1 MNQLRTFK
9 GHTKTLLDFGGY
21 KSIKDA
27 RKKLN
32 FEGTNKELYEDILV
46 EYNDAV
52 KEVQKAERRA
62 KREEAKL
69 KETVKQVNTIQQLYK
84 VVKDAF
90 ESKKQ
95 FDFKFI
101 TEKGNIKADFNF
113 TSADT
118 LENTWSKI
126 LYLIQVES
134 GKYLFDIYNGDQ
146 NDYTEGELGH
156 AFIQSGKKLA
166 PADKIQQAF
175 FDGKINCV
183 MMPII
188 NFIQDKIDNSKA
200 DKTKSN
206 YKTMMKKAIELET
219 KYHNVGVN
227 KDAMIEI
234 SNDLKIDLHV
244 HLPFQKDFIVAKSN
258 SKALRTFQYRNT
270 KLNHVDFDE
279 LTHNEVEQIVSL
291 EELINIQKKLDAEKA
306 YYTYQKSYKNITQID
321 TLNCRYKLKNDYR
334 DAVFKFET
342 ETGLMDCKICSI
354 QQPELTAFVRQSS
367 HFNETIIFNENEH
380 DGHIDMRRAYANF
393 KTCKY
398 YKGFLGKVTDFREC
412 NRIIDIGIYQI
423 KNLVLNGRIKLMND
437 KLNCYNDNVY
447 PSVELEMLMSEGCTF
462 DIIAGCWGSSIDFE
476 FNDELLDG
484 KDEHKTRYYCKY
496 VGQMYCYNQEHS
508 YYIKSDEKFVQHLR
522 NEIDTDITLYENEA
536 KISYPKSSNYQLT
549 HICPFILSY
558 MRMNVIEQLYEFDM
572 KNVIKIVVDGIY
584 FNGSFPTLKN
594 CFRDETKRMVHNYC
608 GNSYVSN
615 NNCGEFKY
623 GKFREHN
630 LIEVHSGAGGC
641 GKTHINLVDNGFVGV
656 VYFAPSWK
664 LARTKQKEYG
674 CNVNTIA
681 KLLSNDPETLG
692 YITRNMRVA
701 IVDEGSMISERDKQT
716 IIKNLS
722 GCKIIFCGDFGYQL
736 PCFEKD
742 EEGKYLAPFNTTGM
756 IIKEHNTNYRV
767 KCNQLSELLK
777 DVRDHIKNGIN
788 PRKLIESVCHKGNVN
803 DYDYLNDLII
813 TQTHTNKDAFT
824 ETFKHLNKYY
834 ILESNRVYGRGE
846 IYFTVP
852 DANHQI
858 QHAFTVH
865 SIQGETAQGKL
876 YIDFAKMFNP
886 QMLYTAISRAKYL
899 HQIVLI

>member
-1 MNQLRTFK
+1 
-9 GHTKTLLDFGGY
+9 
-21 KSIKDA
+21 
-27 RKKLN
+27 
-32 FEGTNKELYEDILV
+32 
-46 EYNDAV
+46 
-52 KEVQKAERRA
+52 
-62 KREEAKL
+62 
-69 KETVKQVNTIQQLYK
+69 
-84 VVKDAF
+84 
-90 ESKKQ
+90 
-95 FDFKFI
+95 
-101 TEKGNIKADFNF
+101 
-113 TSADT
+113 
-118 LENTWSKI
+118 
-126 LYLIQVES
+126 
-134 GKYLFDIYNGDQ
+134 
-146 NDYTEGELGH
+146 
-156 AFIQSGKKLA
+156 
-166 PADKIQQAF
+166 
-175 FDGKINCV
+175 
-183 MMPII
+183 
-188 NFIQDKIDNSKA
+188 
-200 DKTKSN
+200 
-206 YKTMMKKAIELET
+206 
-219 KYHNVGVN
+219 
-227 KDAMIEI
+227 
-234 SNDLKIDLHV
+234 
-244 HLPFQKDFIVAKSN
+244 
-258 SKALRTFQYRNT
+258 
-270 KLNHVDFDE
+270 
-279 LTHNEVEQIVSL
+279 
-291 EELINIQKKLDAEKA
+291 
-306 YYTYQKSYKNITQID
+306 
-321 TLNCRYKLKNDYR
+321 
-334 DAVFKFET
+334 
-342 ETGLMDCKICSI
+342 
-354 QQPELTAFVRQSS
+354 
-367 HFNETIIFNENEH
+367 
-380 DGHIDMRRAYANF
+380 
-393 KTCKY
+393 
-398 YKGFLGKVTDFREC
+398 
-412 NRIIDIGIYQI
+412 
-423 KNLVLNGRIKLMND
+423 
-437 KLNCYNDNVY
+437 
-447 PSVELEMLMSEGCTF
+447 
-462 DIIAGCWGSSIDFE
+462 
-476 FNDELLDG
+476 
-484 KDEHKTRYYCKY
+484 
-496 VGQMYCYNQEHS
+496 
-508 YYIKSDEKFVQHLR
+508 
-522 NEIDTDITLYENEA
+522 
-536 KISYPKSSNYQLT
+536 
-549 HICPFILSY
+549 
-558 MRMNVIEQLYEFDM
+558 MNVIEQLYEFDM

-767 KCNQLSELLK
+767 KCNQLGELLK
-777 DVRDHIKNGIN
+777 DVREHIKNNIN
-788 PRKLIESVCHKGNVN
+788 PRKLIESICSKGNVN

-824 ETFKHLNKYY
+824 EKFKHLHKYY